1 MHYSLGE
8 STIQNMALD
17 ACNTYLALIN
27 IGVGINIHIVIFW
40 MHSEQYHRK

>member
-17 ACNTYLALIN
+17 ACNTYLALN
-27 IGVGINIHIVIFW
+27 QHWGWNKYSHCHFLDA
-40 MHSEQYHRK
+40 